1 MGILRGTPG
10 KKTKKKRHKQ
20 SEMLRHHKIG
30 TKEIR
35 EAEEEY
41 YEDVEEYYEDGDEE
55 YYEEADGEYYEE
67 EAGDE
72 YYEEADGEYYEE
84 EADGEYYEEADGE
97 YYEEEADGEYY
108 EEEADGEYYEEETDG
123 VYYEEADGEYYEDA
137 DGEYYEEEADGEYY
151 EEKTDGE
158 FYETDG
164 EDADFYEGEI
174 GYEETDGDYYED
186 DEEYYEDDEDEDL
199 EYSDEEYDE
208 DEEYEDD
215 SPRSRR
221 DRKEEK
227 ERTISVVDILL
238 GVIGIAVAVV
248 VIFSLSI
255 VRNIRNTEAQVNSF
269 EDLVLDLED
278 AGVIGQRG
286 LVAMNIAMLK
296 GGTNIQEEDTVVV
309 IPEDNAVSKVN
320 VSLKTA
326 SVVKDLKIKFTNSS
340 SGKLIA
346 SVPFKVLV
354 TTPSGKQETW
364 EDSDQD
370 GIIYYSGIAGGVYT
384 LAMAALDDRYADY
397 QIDSVTQK
405 VEVKSQIEYRKVD
418 VTDEVK
424 TEAEVNVAKEDT
436 AAVVQDTVT
445 ESVLTDTVEFVTS
458 TVTDAENGTY
468 SEVAKSTIPDPATLT
483 SYFMEV
489 LALPA
494 TESGNVD
501 NGNSGSNNENNTGSE
516 SGTGSENGSGSGS
529 TEGNTTEESKES
541 QSSEES
547 KTEES
552 KTEESQAEETKT
564 EETKEVTTTGSI
576 SLDKNEMG
584 LKVGESVTLKAAAKQ
599 ITKTKT
605 TKTTKV
611 TGKDPVSET
620 TESEETKDVSDKVT
634 WSSSDSSIAEVK
646 DGAVK
651 GLKAGT
657 AKITAKVTVD
667 GKDYT
672 AECTVTVSVEDK
684 LSLSASSITI
694 GVGASGSF
702 NATISPE
709 NATVTAASSDE
720 KIAKVSVSGTSIT
733 VTGVAAGTVKITVT
747 GSNKL
752 TAACDV
758 TVTAEPA
765 LTLSANK
772 LTVGVKKT
780 GTVTVTTVPD
790 TAKISKV
797 ESNDAAKATA
807 EFKDKTVTVTGVA
820 AGTCK
825 ITVTGDNGKSAELE
839 VTVVNTAEN
848 DTTSKLKDSSGNQVY
863 VLDGDKYREAVYA
876 DYYKDGVKFYLYT
889 AKKQY
894 TGWQT
899 IGGKTYFYKADHT
912 PVTGKQIIQGAEY
925 LFGDDGALATG
936 TPTLGI
942 DVSKWNGS
950 VDWDSVSKAGVSYAI
965 IRCGY
970 RGSSTGA
977 LIVDPK
983 FETNISKAKAAGM
996 QVGVYF
1002 FTQAVSETEA
1012 VEEASMVLSQVSKY
1026 SLNYPIYLDV
1036 ESSGGRGD
1044 KLTKEERTAVIR
1056 AFCNTIQNSGY
1067 SAGVYANKTWLAEK
1081 MDVNQLGSFKIWL
1094 AQYAAAPTYTG
1105 RYNMWQYTS
1114 KGTLPGITGDVD
1126 MNLSY

>member
-1 MGILRGTPG
+1 MGILHGTPG

-30 TKEIR
+30 HKEIR
-35 EAEEEY
+35 EAADEY
-41 YEDVEEYYEDGDEE
+41 YEDADE
-55 YYEEADGEYYEE
+55 A
-67 EAGDE
+67 
-72 YYEEADGEYYEE
+72 YYEE
-84 EADGEYYEEADGE
+84 EADGEYYEDTDGEYYEDDADGEYYEDGTEEEYYEEDADGEYYEEGADEE
-97 YYEEEADGEYY
+97 YYEEEADGE
-108 EEEADGEYYEEETDG
+108 
-123 VYYEEADGEYYEDA
+123 EDA
-137 DGEYYEEEADGEYY
+137 N
-151 EEKTDGE
+151 
-158 FYETDG
+158 
-164 EDADFYEGEI
+164 FYEGEI
-174 GYEETDGDYYED
+174 GYDEGDEYYEEDPAYDEAGDEYYED
-186 DEEYYEDDEDEDL
+186 DEEYYEEDDEDL
-199 EYSDEEYDE
+199 EYSEEEYEE
-208 DEEYEDD
+208 DEEGYEDD
-215 SPRSRR
+215 SPRFGRG
-221 DRKEEK
+221 RKREK
-227 ERTISVVDILL
+227 ERKISVVDILL
-238 GVIGIAVAVV
+238 GVVGIAVAVV
-248 VIFSLSI
+248 VVFSLSI
-255 VRNIRNTEAQVNSF
+255 VRDIRNTEAKVDSF
-269 EDLVLDLED
+269 EDLILNLED

-286 LVAMNIAMLK
+286 IVAMNIAMLK

-309 IPEDNAVSKVN
+309 IPEDNAVSRIN

-326 SVVKDLKIKFTNSS
+326 SVVKDLKIKFTNAS

-354 TTPSGKQETW
+354 TTPAGKQETW

-370 GIIYYSGIAGGVYT
+370 GIIYYSGIAGGTYT
-384 LAMAALDDRYADY
+384 LTMAALDDRYADY

-418 VTDEVK
+418 VADEVK

-436 AAVVQDTVT
+436 AVAVQDTVT

-468 SEVAKSTIPDPATLT
+468 SEIAKSSIPDPATLT

-489 LALPA
+489 LAQPA
-494 TESGNVD
+494 TSSGTTDSGNSSENSSNNSSSD
-501 NGNSGSNNENNTGSE
+501 NNSSSNNNSENGNSEN
-516 SGTGSENGSGSGS
+516 SGSGNAS
-529 TEGNTTEESKES
+529 QES

-552 KTEESQAEETKT
+552 QTEESKAEETKT
-564 EETKEVTTTGSI
+564 EETKEVTLTGSV
-576 SLDKNEMG
+576 SLDKTESS
-584 LKVGESVTLKAAAKQ
+584 LKVNESVTLKATAKQ
-599 ITKTKT
+599 VTKTKT
-605 TKTTKV
+605 IKTTTV

-620 TESEETKDVSDKVT
+620 SESEETKDISDKVT

-646 DGAVK
+646 DGTVK

-684 LSLSASSITI
+684 LSLSASAITI
-694 GVGASGSF
+694 GVGASSSF

-720 KIAKVSVSGTSIT
+720 KIAKVSVSGTGIT
-733 VTGVAAGTVKITVT
+733 VTGVAAGTAKITVT

-752 TAACDV
+752 TATCDV

-780 GTVTVTTVPD
+780 GTVTVTMVPD
-790 TAKISKV
+790 TAKITKV
-797 ESNDAAKATA
+797 ESSDAAKATA

-825 ITVTGDNGKSAELE
+825 VTVTGDNGKTAELE

-848 DTTSKLKDSSGNQVY
+848 DTTSKLKDASGNQVY
-863 VLDGDKYREAVYA
+863 VLENDKYREAVYA
-876 DYYKDGVKFYLYT
+876 DYYKDGVKFYLFT

-899 IGGKTYFYKADHT
+899 IGGKTYYYKADHT

-950 VDWDSVSKAGVSYAI
+950 VDWDAVSKSGVSYAI

>member
-1 MGILRGTPG
+1 
-10 KKTKKKRHKQ
+10 
-20 SEMLRHHKIG
+20 
-30 TKEIR
+30 
-35 EAEEEY
+35 
-41 YEDVEEYYEDGDEE
+41 
-55 YYEEADGEYYEE
+55 
-67 EAGDE
+67 
-72 YYEEADGEYYEE
+72 
-84 EADGEYYEEADGE
+84 
-97 YYEEEADGEYY
+97 
-108 EEEADGEYYEEETDG
+108 
-123 VYYEEADGEYYEDA
+123 
-137 DGEYYEEEADGEYY
+137 
-151 EEKTDGE
+151 
-158 FYETDG
+158 
-164 EDADFYEGEI
+164 
-174 GYEETDGDYYED
+174 
-186 DEEYYEDDEDEDL
+186 
-199 EYSDEEYDE
+199 
-208 DEEYEDD
+208 
-215 SPRSRR
+215 
-221 DRKEEK
+221 
-227 ERTISVVDILL
+227 
-238 GVIGIAVAVV
+238 
-248 VIFSLSI
+248 
-255 VRNIRNTEAQVNSF
+255 
-269 EDLVLDLED
+269 
-278 AGVIGQRG
+278 
-286 LVAMNIAMLK
+286 
-296 GGTNIQEEDTVVV
+296 
-309 IPEDNAVSKVN
+309 
-320 VSLKTA
+320 
-326 SVVKDLKIKFTNSS
+326 
-340 SGKLIA
+340 
-346 SVPFKVLV
+346 
-354 TTPSGKQETW
+354 
-364 EDSDQD
+364 
-370 GIIYYSGIAGGVYT
+370 
-384 LAMAALDDRYADY
+384 
-397 QIDSVTQK
+397 
-405 VEVKSQIEYRKVD
+405 VD
-418 VTDEVK
+418 VADEVK

-436 AAVVQDTVT
+436 AVAVQDTVT

-458 TVTDAENGTY
+458 TVTDAESGTY
-468 SEVAKSTIPDPATLT
+468 SEIAKSTIPDPATLT
-483 SYFMEV
+483 AYFMEV

-494 TESGNVD
+494 TESGNTD
-501 NGNSGSNNENNTGSE
+501 NGNSGGNDSQSGITDSGNTDSGNSGNNSSE
-516 SGTGSENGSGSGS
+516 SGNGNDNSSDNNNNSNNSNNSNNDSNNSGNNDNSGNAGNNDNGNSEGSD
-529 TEGNTTEESKES
+529 TTEESKES

-564 EETKEVTTTGSI
+564 EETRDVTFSGSI
-576 SLDKNEMG
+576 SLDKSDAS
-584 LKVGESVTLKAAAKQ
+584 LKVGESVTLKATAKQ
-599 ITKTKT
+599 VTKTKITKTT
-605 TKTTKV
+605 IV

-620 TESEETKDVSDKVT
+620 SESEETKDVSDKVT
-634 WSSSDSSIAEVK
+634 WTSSDSSIAEVK
-646 DGAVK
+646 GGAVK

-672 AECTVTVSVEDK
+672 SECTVNVTVEDK
-684 LSLSASSITI
+684 LSLSASSVTI

-702 NATISPE
+702 NVTVSPE
-709 NATVTAASSDE
+709 NTTVTAASSDE

-733 VTGVAAGTVKITVT
+733 VTGVAAGTCKITVT

-752 TAACDV
+752 TATCDV

-765 LTLSANK
+765 LSLSETK

-797 ESNDAAKATA
+797 ESSDAAKATA

-820 AGTCK
+820 VGTCK

-848 DTTSKLKDSSGNQVY
+848 DTTSKLKDANGNQVY

-876 DYYKDGVKFYLYT
+876 DYYKDDVKFYLYST
-889 AKKQY
+889 KKQY

-899 IGGKTYFYKADHT
+899 IDGKTYFYKADHT

-942 DVSKWNGS
+942 DVSKWNGT
-950 VDWDSVSKAGVSYAI
+950 VDWDSVSKAGISYAI